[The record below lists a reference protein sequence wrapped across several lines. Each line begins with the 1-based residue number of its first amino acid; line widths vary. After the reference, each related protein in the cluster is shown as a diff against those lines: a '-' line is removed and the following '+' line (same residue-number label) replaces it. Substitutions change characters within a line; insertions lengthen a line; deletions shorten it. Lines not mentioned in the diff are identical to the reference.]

1 MDDGGNVSK
10 GLKLATN
17 NYRYEETDRK
27 KEKKYIFFFFDWLNY
42 CETNII

>member
-17 NYRYEETDRK
+17 NYRYEETEKK
-27 KEKKYIFFFFDWLNY
+27 KEKKYIFFFS
-42 CETNII
+42 IG